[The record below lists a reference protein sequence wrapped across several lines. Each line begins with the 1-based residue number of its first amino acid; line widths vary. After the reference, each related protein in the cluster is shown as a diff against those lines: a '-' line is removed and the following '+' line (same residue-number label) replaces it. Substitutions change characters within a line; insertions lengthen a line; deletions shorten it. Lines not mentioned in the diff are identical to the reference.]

1 MRIAVVGTGYVGLTT
16 GVCLASLGHQVIAV
30 DILSERVAAINA
42 SKPPFYEPGL
52 AEMLTA
58 AIVKGRLRATTDLT
72 QAVAASEITFVTV
85 GTPQAGQ
92 DIDLT
97 YVAEA
102 VRQIGSALRS
112 SPSYHVV
119 AIKSTVLAGTTDT
132 LVRQLLEENSGKSAG
147 EYGLCMNPEFL
158 REGSAIDDFL
168 NPDRIVIGHADPK
181 SAQLLADVYD
191 SFECPKV
198 FTSLRNAEMIKYASN
213 ALLATLISYSNEIAS
228 LCEAIPGTDAR
239 AVLDG
244 VHLDR
249 RLSPI
254 VNGQRI
260 SPGILGFLMAGCGFG
275 GSCLP
280 KDVNALRSRAAKLG
294 VTAHMLDAVMSV
306 NSERPRL
313 FGNLVE
319 QALGSLCGAK
329 IAVLGLA
336 FKAGT
341 DDLRE
346 SASLAVIEHVVSK
359 GGAVRAYDP
368 IVTTAPANGSRINA
382 TLCATAEDAVT
393 GADAALILTACP
405 EFSGLDWPA
414 LVLRMRRQ
422 IILDGRNA
430 LAGILLPPTTRYLS
444 IGRSIELAERE
455 ERFPVTAESAA
466 ATE

>member
-1 MRIAVVGTGYVGLTT
+1 MRITVVGTGYVGLTT
-16 GVCLASLGHQVIAV
+16 GVCLASLGHQVAAV
-30 DILSERVAAINA
+30 DIEPDRVAAVNA
-42 SKPPFYEPGL
+42 AKPPFYEPRL
-52 AEMLTA
+52 AEMLAA
-58 AIVKGRLRATTDLT
+58 AISSGRLRATTNLS
-72 QAVAASEITFVTV
+72 QAVAESGLIFVTV

-92 DIDLT
+92 EIDLT

-112 SPSYHVV
+112 SPAYHVV
-119 AIKSTVLAGTTDT
+119 TIKSTVLPGTTDT
-132 LVRQLLEENSGKSAG
+132 LVRQLLEETSGKSAG

-168 NPDRIVIGHADPK
+168 NPDRIVIGHDDPK
-181 SAQLLADVYD
+181 SGQLLADVYG
-191 SFECPKV
+191 SFECPRV
-198 FTSLRNAEMIKYASN
+198 FTTLRNAEMIKYASN
-213 ALLATLISYSNEIAS
+213 ALLATLISYSNEIAT
-228 LCEAIPGTDAR
+228 LCEAIPGTDVR

-254 VNGQRI
+254 VNGQRV
-260 SPGILGFLMAGCGFG
+260 SPGILSFLMAGCGFG

-280 KDVNALRSRAAKLG
+280 KDVNALRSRATGLG
-294 VTAHMLDAVMSV
+294 VTPHMLDAVMSV

-313 FGNLVE
+313 FGNLAE
-319 QALGSLCGAK
+319 EALGSLRGAT

-346 SASLAVIEHVVSK
+346 SASLAVIEHVVAK
-359 GGAVRAYDP
+359 GAAVRAHDP

-382 TLCATAEDAVT
+382 TLCATVEEAVT

-405 EFSGLDWPA
+405 EFRSVDWSA
-414 LVLRMRRQ
+414 LVRRMRRQ

-430 LAGILLPPTTRYLS
+430 LAGVSWPRTVRYVS
-444 IGRSIELAERE
+444 IGRSIEAAERDE
-455 ERFPVTAESAA
+455 QFPVTAEKA
-466 ATE
+466 ATTE